1 MPSSAFQQVDVFTS
15 VPFLGNPVAVVLEA
29 DGLDSAAM
37 QRIARWTNLSET
49 TFVLPPTR
57 PGADYRLRIFTPGAE
72 LPFAGHPTLGSAYAL
87 LRAGRIT
94 PRDGRLVQECAAGL
108 ITLSVEP
115 GGSDGDG
122 DGDGD
127 GDDALALMFDLPR
140 PTFSALSAAQ
150 QDALEALLGQ
160 PLCRDPAPLLVDVG
174 PRWVVTELESAAA
187 VLALQPDLERL
198 KALDTELCSTGL
210 TVFGAHPPGA
220 PTQIEVRSF
229 APLHGVP
236 EDPVC
241 GSGNGCVAAYIRQ
254 QGLTGRIGRRCTAS
268 QGAAIGRAG
277 RIHLTIEDDAIR
289 VGGHSVTCVEGRL
302 AL

>member
-72 LPFAGHPTLGSAYAL
+72 LPFAGHPTLGSAHAL
-87 LRAGRIT
+87 LITGRIT

-108 ITLSVEP
+108 ITLTVEP
-115 GGSDGDG
+115 GAEEAAP
-122 DGDGD
+122 
-127 GDDALALMFDLPR
+127 ALFFDLPQ
-140 PTFSALSAAQ
+140 PTFSPLSPAQ
-150 QDALEALLGQ
+150 LDALEALLGQ
-160 PLCRDPAPLLVDVG
+160 PLRRDPAPLLVDVG
-174 PRWVVTELESAAA
+174 PRWLVVELESAAA
-187 VLALQPDLERL
+187 VLALQPDLERM
-198 KALDTELCSTGL
+198 KALDTELRSTGL

-254 QGLTGRIGRRCTAS
+254 QGLTGRIGRRYTAS

-277 RIHLTIEDDAIR
+277 RIRLIIEDDAIR

>member
-72 LPFAGHPTLGSAYAL
+72 LPFAGHPTLGSAHAL

-108 ITLSVEP
+108 ITLTVEP
-115 GGSDGDG
+115 GDSE
-122 DGDGD
+122 GD
-127 GDDALALMFDLPR
+127 GDDAPVLMFDLPR
-140 PTFSALSAAQ
+140 PTFSALDTSQ
-150 QDALEALLGQ
+150 RDALETLLCQ
-160 PLCRDPAPLLVDVG
+160 PLRRDLAPLLVDVG
-174 PRWVVTELESAAA
+174 PRWLVVELESAAA
-187 VLALQPDLERL
+187 VLALQPDLERM
-198 KALDTELCSTGL
+198 KALDTELRSTGL

-254 QGLTGRIGRRCTAS
+254 QGLTGRIGRRYTAS

-277 RIHLTIEDDAIR
+277 RIRLIIEDDAIR